1 MYVLFMASCF
11 RIWLI
16 RLLNSLG
23 VSIKTTINPDFM
35 HPIDNFEIVGSP
47 YKIETEL
54 GWKPEIK
61 LDDTLHDM
69 IGAQNFLN
77 RRNLVSVYE

>member
-1 MYVLFMASCF
+1 
-11 RIWLI
+11 
-16 RLLNSLG
+16 
-23 VSIKTTINPDFM
+23 M

>member
-1 MYVLFMASCF
+1 MYVLFMASC
-11 RIWLI
+11 I